1 MLLTGKSFCFLE
13 INTWPLPPKNFT
25 ILSQK
30 MKRSEQCKFPWV
42 DCKYYAGF
50 CSEFTKI
57 TVFFL
62 QNYRTKIHSWTGQML
77 CHMFKI
83 IWSVSSSWFGAW
95 KWNIFPRKRFVVRWS
110 HSDFLTT
117 AAHIGYLAD
126 SSFRMIL
133 KRTECF
139 WLPNLFVFL
148 R

>member
-1 MLLTGKSFCFLE
+1 M
-13 INTWPLPPKNFT
+13 I
-25 ILSQK
+25 
-30 MKRSEQCKFPWV
+30 
-42 DCKYYAGF
+42 
-50 CSEFTKI
+50 FTKI

-62 QNYRTKIHSWTGQML
+62 QNYSTKIHSWTGQIV

-83 IWSVSSSWFGAW
+83 IWSVSSRWFGAC
-95 KWNIFPRKRFVVRWS
+95 KSNIFARKRFVVGWS
-110 HSDFLTT
+110 LSDFLTT

-139 WLPNLFVFL
+139 SQTNLFVFF